1 HRVLGELEVT
11 EDADEDRDGTSPL
24 LAEDGADVGQERS
37 TTGRTSIEPYSD
49 EGIFAANSSAVS
61 KSGRFVSKKPPICS
75 FVSAK
80 GPSVTRTSPSRTG
93 CAVPMSSSSFP
104 LMSGSAVPSSSMNE
118 YHFGIAASLAFAA
131 SSSDI
136 SNHGSW
142 SL

>member
-49 EGIFAANSSAVS
+49 EGIFAAHSSAVS
-61 KSGRFVSKKPPICS
+61 KSGRFLSKKPPICS

-80 GPSVTRTSPSRTG
+80 GPSVTSTSPSRTRTVF
-93 CAVPMSSSSFP
+93 AVRMSSTSFP
-104 LMSGSAVPSSSMNE
+104 LMSGSTAPRSR
-118 YHFGIAASLAFAA
+118 
-131 SSSDI
+131 
-136 SNHGSW
+136 
-142 SL
+142 